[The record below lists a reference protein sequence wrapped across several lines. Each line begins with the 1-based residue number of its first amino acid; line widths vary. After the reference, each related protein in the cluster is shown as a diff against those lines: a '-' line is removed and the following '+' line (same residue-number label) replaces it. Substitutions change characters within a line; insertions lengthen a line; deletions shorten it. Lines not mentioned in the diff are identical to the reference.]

1 MDCPP
6 VIIVRCPVFNG
17 SRNAVLSFEDNVVQ
31 YAAHNAFLL
40 AGLLVLLKHCLFFA
54 VVSRHGVEA
63 TRSMALLS
71 GGCDR
76 VINWTDLRMSKKL
89 GTLIS
94 PTTSSC

>member
-1 MDCPP
+1 
-6 VIIVRCPVFNG
+6 
-17 SRNAVLSFEDNVVQ
+17 
-31 YAAHNAFLL
+31 
-40 AGLLVLLKHCLFFA
+40 LLKHCLFFA